1 MQQPRPILPMPRN
14 QEVMDDKHV
23 IQKLQ
28 QIQLSVE
35 EVREVDR
42 LALYVEVC
50 LNVSKHCC

>member
-42 LALYVEVC
+42 LALYVEVF
-50 LNVSKHCC
+50 LN